1 MAQDQITERDA
12 KLKEIAADVTAMI
25 KKYGR
30 RKDVYVSY
38 FQGTEEDVAKFSEWD
53 RRRLSIWENRE
64 IFLVCEDSGHL
75 LYSVHVEGDSYL
87 TALDELVRL
96 VAAKF

>member
-1 MAQDQITERDA
+1 MTQDCIIERDA

-30 RKDVYVSY
+30 RKDVHVSY
-38 FQGTEEDVAKFSEWD
+38 FHGTEEDVAKFSEWD
-53 RRRLSIWENRE
+53 RRRLFIWQDRE
-64 IFLVCEDSGHL
+64 IFLVYEDSGHL
-75 LYSVHVEGDSYL
+75 LYSVHVDGDSYL

-96 VAAKF
+96 VSAKF

>member
-1 MAQDQITERDA
+1 MTQGQIIERDA

-30 RKDVYVSY
+30 RKDVHVSY
-38 FQGTEEDVAKFSEWD
+38 FYGTAEDVAKFSEWD
-53 RRRLSIWENRE
+53 RRRLSIWQDRE

-75 LYSVHVEGDSYL
+75 LYSVHVEGDPYL
-87 TALDELVRL
+87 TALNEVIRL
-96 VAAKF
+96 VSAKF